1 MKVTHLIFNFIACC
15 LLMFEV
21 SAQECRVIPVP
32 KTKAPYPYWI
42 STPENY
48 NADTTVDWPV
58 IVFLHGRSLS
68 GTDLN
73 LVKKYGVI
81 AEIEKGRRFPAIVLA
96 PQVQSGES
104 WNPDKV
110 VACVEEIKK
119 KFRIDT
125 MCISITG
132 MSLGGYGTLH
142 TAGKYPEKF
151 CAAAAFCGGG
161 NAKDACN
168 LALLPVWIAHG
179 KKDEKVPFGESYEI
193 ANRIE
198 MCSGEQMVFTVFENA
213 NHGALE
219 RLFRSEE
226 LYSFLL
232 GNKKGQAY
240 YFPEINKSKLVK

>member
-1 MKVTHLIFNFIACC
+1 MKVTHLIFNFTACC

-21 SAQECRVIPVP
+21 STQECRVIPVS

-48 NADTTVDWPV
+48 NADTTADWPV

-73 LVKKYGVI
+73 LVKKYGVL

-96 PQVQSGES
+96 PQVKTGES

-110 VACVEEIKK
+110 IACIEEIQRN
-119 KFRIDT
+119 FRVDT
-125 MCISITG
+125 TCISITG

-142 TAGKYPEKF
+142 TAGKYPDKF

-168 LALLPVWIAHG
+168 LASLPVWIAHG

-193 ANRIE
+193 AKRIE
-198 MCSGEQMVFTVFENA
+198 MCRGEQMVFTVFESA

-232 GNKKGQAY
+232 GNKKGQTY
-240 YFPEINKSKLVK
+240 FFPEINKSKLVK